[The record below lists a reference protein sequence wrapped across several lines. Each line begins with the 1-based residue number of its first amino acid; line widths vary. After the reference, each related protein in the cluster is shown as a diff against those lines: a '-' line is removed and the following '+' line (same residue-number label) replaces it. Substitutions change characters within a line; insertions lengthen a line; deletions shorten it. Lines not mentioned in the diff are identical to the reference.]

1 MNATDLV
8 IHRCRWV
15 LLGDTSRHG
24 LLARRYGQVV
34 VKYRGTV
41 WPWHASWLTPV
52 FANVTVAVPALVPFT
67 GIAPKVGAVVIVA
80 V

>member
-1 MNATDLV
+1 
-8 IHRCRWV
+8 
-15 LLGDTSRHG
+15 
-24 LLARRYGQVV
+24 
-34 VKYRGTV
+34 
-41 WPWHASWLTPV
+41 LTPV